1 MVTNNLAET
10 RYVNGSDVDGDG
22 DIDILGTS
30 GPDDLV
36 VWVENLD
43 GMGDFGPKQIIPS
56 NLDLPK
62 MVIAEDIDGD
72 GDLDPLIASKLD
84 NKVTWVEN
92 VDGLGDFG
100 SQHIIASNAITAAT
114 VFFADIDGDGIN
126 DVICD
131 SSSNNQPVWFKHLDG
146 QGNFGLQQEITN
158 DTFGSIYVIADDLDN
173 DGDMDVLNI
182 EFGGETI
189 AWYENTDG
197 LGVFGPKQIITN
209 ANAPFNIV
217 SADLDNDGDK
227 DILYHS
233 QEIGLTGFVA
243 WQANDGHGNFG
254 PRQLITTNVE
264 SPRGLFAADI
274 DNDGDQDIFYT
285 SISDDKIAWHENLTV
300 LSVYDNELLNVTIH
314 PSPVKELLIIENIDA
329 IEVYLVT
336 IYDAAGKLVLQEKEH
351 FNNIDVSHLNS
362 GLLFV
367 KLETAQGII
376 TKKMIKD

>member
-1 MVTNNLAET
+1 MLA
-10 RYVNGSDVDGDG
+10 
-22 DIDILGTS
+22 TS
-30 GPDDLV
+30 GSNDLV
-36 VWVENLD
+36 IWVENLD
-43 GMGDFGPKQIIPS
+43 GLGTFGVKQIIAS

-62 MVIAEDIDGD
+62 MVIAEDVDGD
-72 GDLDPLIASKLD
+72 GDLDALIASRFD
-84 NKVTWVEN
+84 NKITWIEN
-92 VDGLGDFG
+92 EDGSGNFG
-100 SQHIIASNAITAAT
+100 SQHIIDSNALTAAT
-114 VFFADIDGDGIN
+114 VFFADIDGDGEK
-126 DVICD
+126 DVISD

-146 QGNFGLQQEITN
+146 QGNFGPQQEITN
-158 DTFGSIYVIADDLDN
+158 DTSGSIYVIADDMDN

-209 ANAPFNIV
+209 ASAPFNIV
-217 SADLDNDGDK
+217 SADLDNDADK

-254 PRQLITTNVE
+254 PRQTITTNVE

-274 DNDGDQDIFYT
+274 DNDGDKDIFYT
-285 SISDDKIAWHENLTV
+285 SISDDKIAWHENLTI
-300 LSVYDNELLNVTIH
+300 LSVYDTDFLNVTIH
-314 PSPVKELLIIENIDA
+314 PSPFKELLIIENIDD
-329 IEVYLVT
+329 IEVYLVN
-336 IYDAAGKLVLQEKEH
+336 IYDATGKLVLQEKKH
-351 FNNIDVSHLNS
+351 FNDIDVSHLSS

-376 TKKMIKD
+376 TRKMIKE